1 MLVFRQSTVLGA
13 ALVASSMLIS
23 SARAD
28 DAGWT
33 GKGEAG
39 LLIARGNADSTSAN
53 AKLGLSREVGVWKN
67 SAYLGFLYGKSGEF
81 ATAQRFEA
89 KWETDRKISERMFWF
104 GALRGENDKFS
115 GFAYQATLSTGIGY
129 KFIDT
134 DATKLTGTFG
144 IGYRRLRPEVL
155 TKDDAGHIIARE
167 KLDAEGDAIATAGLD
182 FSHALTSTT
191 KIVDKLFIETGSKNT
206 LTANDIALQV
216 AMSDHLALSVGYGI
230 RHNSDPPAGAKKT
243 DQLTTLNLVYNIK

>member
-1 MLVFRQSTVLGA
+1 MIAFRQTAVLGA
-13 ALVASSMLIS
+13 ALLASSAFIT

-28 DAGWT
+28 EGWT

-53 AKLGLSREVGVWKN
+53 AKLALAHEVGDWKN

-104 GALRGENDKFS
+104 GALRGEQDKFS

-144 IGYRRLRPEVL
+144 IGYRRLRPEL
-155 TKDDAGHIIARE
+155 LGKDADGHIISRE

-191 KIVDKLFIETGSKNT
+191 KIVDKFFIETGSKNT
-206 LTANDIALQV
+206 LTSNDIALQV
-216 AMSDHLALSVGYGI
+216 AMSDNLALSVGYGI
-230 RHNSDPPAGAKKT
+230 RHNSDPPAGSKKT